1 MLKMGTQQLKSP
13 LFRLWTEDQCHSI
26 HLKSLEILER
36 TGIVVHDANGISI
49 LKKAG
54 AHVKDERVFIPA
66 GLVEEAIRT
75 SPEKITLSRKQY
87 NIRLENRVV
96 NYGLGS
102 DLPFFIDYKTSNIKR
117 TLLQD
122 IQNSAIVADN
132 MPSIDFISSLGIASD
147 VTPRL
152 ADLYHFKTMLEFSGK
167 PIMMTALDQDN
178 FRGLI
183 EIAAIEKGGY
193 EELKNSPSF
202 LMYVEPI
209 SPLVY
214 PKETI
219 QKLMLAAQY
228 SIPVTCASGITSGA
242 TGPVTL
248 AGNITLG
255 NAECLAALTL
265 HQIVQPGA
273 PFMYGIVAAPL
284 DMATT
289 ICCYGGPEMPL
300 FFCAVGEL
308 GRYYKLPTFGQSGN
322 TDAVILDEQAAIEAM
337 FSIFIAALSGT
348 NFVHDNGYTGNGLI
362 GSLEMILLCDEC
374 IGITKSFMSGVD
386 ISNYHMLVEKI
397 RGIGPGGLYS
407 DTDDSLSYWKSRY
420 LIRQTYKNLLEKR
433 STVSEKLVEHIE
445 SILAKDIVRYI
456 SDGQEE
462 EISKIINE
470 YERFVLQ

>member
-1 MLKMGTQQLKSP
+1 MLKMGTEKLKSP
-13 LFRLWTEDQCHSI
+13 LFRLWTQEQCHSV

-36 TGIVVHDANGISI
+36 TGILVHDTDAINIY
-49 LKKAG
+49 KKAG
-54 AHVKDERVFIPA
+54 AHVENDRVFIPA

-75 SPEKITLSRKQY
+75 SPEKIILSRNPYK
-87 NIRLENRVV
+87 IRLENRVV

-102 DLPFFIDYKTSNIKR
+102 DLPFFIDYKTSEIKR

-122 IQNSAIVADN
+122 IRHSTIIADS
-132 MPSIDFISSLGIASD
+132 MPNINFISSLGIASD
-147 VTPRL
+147 VTPQL
-152 ADLYHFKTMLEFSGK
+152 ADLYHFKTMLEYSGK

-178 FRGLI
+178 LQGLI
-183 EIAAIEKGGY
+183 DIAAIEKGGY
-193 EELKNSPSF
+193 KELKNFPSF
-202 LMYVEPI
+202 LIYVEPI

-228 SIPVTCASGITSGA
+228 NIPVTCASGITSGA

-289 ICCYGGPEMPL
+289 LCCYGGPEMPL
-300 FFCAVGEL
+300 YFCAVGEL
-308 GRYYKLPTFGQSGN
+308 GRFYKLPTFGQSGN

-374 IGITKSFMSGVD
+374 IGITKSFMSDID
-386 ISNYHMLVEKI
+386 ISNYHMIVEKI
-397 RGIGPGGLYS
+397 REAGPGGFYT
-407 DTDDSLSYWKSRY
+407 DTDYSFSYWKSRY
-420 LIRQTYKNLLEKR
+420 LVRKTYKNLLENR
-433 STVSEKLVEHIE
+433 STVSDKLVEHIE
-445 SILAKDIVRYI
+445 SILNKDIVRYL
-456 SDGQEE
+456 SDNQVK
-462 EISKIINE
+462 EIAKIINE
-470 YERFVLQ
+470 YEGRILK

>member
-1 MLKMGTQQLKSP
+1 MLKMETTQLKSP
-13 LFRLWTEDQCHSI
+13 LFRLWTADQCYSI

-36 TGIVVHDANGISI
+36 TGIVVHDENAINIF
-49 LKKAG
+49 KKAG
-54 AHVKDERVFIPA
+54 ANVEDEKVFIPA

-75 SPEKITLSRKQY
+75 SPEKITLSRKQCKV
-87 NIRLENRVV
+87 RLENRVV

-102 DLPFFIDYKTSNIKR
+102 DLPFFIDYKNSEIKR

-122 IQNSAIVADN
+122 IRNSAIVADN
-132 MPSIDFISSLGIASD
+132 MPNIDFISSLGIASD
-147 VTPRL
+147 VTPQL
-152 ADLYHFKTMLEFSGK
+152 ADLYHFKTMLEFSSK

-178 FRGLI
+178 FQGLI
-183 EIAAIEKGGY
+183 DIAAIEKGGY
-193 EELKNSPSF
+193 QQLKNAPSF

-219 QKLMLAAQY
+219 QKLMLAAKY
-228 SIPVTCASGITSGA
+228 GIPVTCASGITSGA

-248 AGNITLG
+248 AGNIALG

-300 FFCAVGEL
+300 YFCAVGEL

-362 GSLEMILLCDEC
+362 GSLAMILLCDEC

-386 ISNYHMLVEKI
+386 ISNYRMLVEKI
-397 RGIGPGGLYS
+397 RETGPGGLYS
-407 DTDDSLSYWKSRY
+407 DTDDCFTFWKSRY
-420 LIRQTYKNLLEKR
+420 LLRQANKNLLENR
-433 STVSEKLVEHIE
+433 STVSEKLLEHIE
-445 SILAKDIVRYI
+445 SILTKEVVRHI
-456 SDGQEE
+456 SDRQEE
-462 EISKIINE
+462 EILKVINE
-470 YERFVLQ
+470 YERLVLQ